1 VPIGL
6 LVVAWVVEGDNAAGR
21 RTVHGRMTS
30 ALFAGCRHHSEATQ
44 SSDEP

>member
-21 RTVHGRMTS
+21 RTVHGRM
-30 ALFAGCRHHSEATQ
+30 
-44 SSDEP
+44 